1 MSNITQHE
9 AAELWEMSRDHM
21 NMSIRLQWL
30 AQSVQDPQLK
40 STLQR
45 HIQHFQ
51 QAAQTL
57 QSMMGESRS
66 AQHSPGQYQ
75 SFGHNHGHNQYS
87 QGQSTFPTGQSFYGS
102 GTQQSSGVQPFDAV
116 VVMGCLNDCKAM
128 AVKCIWSATES
139 SNPARHYLYQLAG
152 DHLRMAEE
160 HYHWLEQ
167 RGLYASPKAD
177 QQVIHQYTHTLNH
190 IAGAGNQIMQSLNQY
205 QSQGVGTGVPQSTFG
220 TY

>member
-21 NMSIRLQWL
+21 NMGIRLQWL

-45 HIQHFQ
+45 HVQHFQ

-57 QSMMGESRS
+57 QSMMGESRGH
-66 AQHSPGQYQ
+66 QHSPGQYQ
-75 SFGHNHGHNQYS
+75 SFHNHGHNQYS
-87 QGQSTFPTGQSFYGS
+87 SGQSTYTTGQSFYGS
-102 GTQQSSGVQPFDAV
+102 HSQQSSVQPFDAV

-128 AVKCIWSATES
+128 AVKCVWSATES
-139 SNPARHYLYQLAG
+139 SNPARQYLYQLAG

-190 IAGAGNQIMQSLNQY
+190 IAGAGSQIMQGLGQY
-205 QSQGVGTGVPQSTFG
+205 QTQGAGTGMHQPTYG